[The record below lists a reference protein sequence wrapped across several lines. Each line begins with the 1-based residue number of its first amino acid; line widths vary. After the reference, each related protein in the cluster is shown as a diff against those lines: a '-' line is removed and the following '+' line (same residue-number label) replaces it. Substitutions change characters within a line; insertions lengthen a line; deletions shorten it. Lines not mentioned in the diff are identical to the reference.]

1 MVSESGPKKKIA
13 IIGASYLQLPLIQKV
28 QELGMEAHVFAWA
41 ADDVGEKEADYFY
54 PISIVEKEQI
64 LKKCREIKIDGIC
77 SIASDLAVG
86 TINYVADRMNLCA
99 NSMESTEIST
109 NKAKMREAFW
119 KHEDPSPKFLFVG
132 HETPADDILLSD
144 FSYPVIVKP
153 VDRSGSRGVS
163 LVMNRYE
170 LNEAVERARR
180 NGFLKDILVEEF
192 AKGKEF
198 SVECISYKG
207 THTMLAITEKFTT
220 EAPHYIEVGH
230 LEPADIDTE
239 LNNKIKNT
247 VFHALD
253 TLKIQNGASHTEI
266 KILEGQIKIIEI
278 GARMGGDM
286 IGSSLVPLSTGVDF
300 VKAVI
305 DIALGKEP
313 NLKGMSPSKAAGIR
327 FILTD
332 DDIKAYTAI
341 KAKYAASILEEN
353 IPEKIEGEVSD
364 SSERFGYYIFQG
376 EKRDDLIPLLP

>member
-1 MVSESGPKKKIA
+1 MLKGSDKKKKIA
-13 IIGASYLQLPLIQKV
+13 IIGASYLQLPLIKKV
-28 QELGMEAHVFAWA
+28 QELGMEAHAFAWA
-41 ADDVGEKEADYFY
+41 ADDIGEKEADFFY
-54 PISIVEKEQI
+54 PISIVEKDQI
-64 LKKCREIKIDGIC
+64 LEKCKEIGIDGIC

-86 TINYVADRMNLCA
+86 TINYVGNKMNLCA

-119 KHEDPSPKFLFVG
+119 KNGDPSPIFLFVG
-132 HETPADDILLSD
+132 HDTPVDDIQLSD

-163 LVMNRYE
+163 LVMNRDE
-170 LNEAVERARR
+170 LKEAVDRARK

-198 SVECISYKG
+198 SVECISYRGK
-207 THTMLAITEKFTT
+207 HTLLAITEKYTT

-230 LEPADIDTE
+230 LEPAGLDEE
-239 LNNKIKNT
+239 LENKIKNT
-247 VFHALD
+247 VFHALN
-253 TLKIQNGASHTEI
+253 TLKIENGASHTEI
-266 KILEGQIKIIEI
+266 KIFEGQIKIIEI

-300 VKAVI
+300 VKAVV

-313 NLKGMSPSKAAGIR
+313 DLKRMPSPRAAGIR

-332 DDIKAYTAI
+332 DDIKAYTKI
-341 KAKYAASILEEN
+341 KDKYAGNILEES

-364 SSERFGYYIFQG
+364 SSERYGYYIFNG
-376 EKRDDLIPLLP
+376 KKRDELIPLMP